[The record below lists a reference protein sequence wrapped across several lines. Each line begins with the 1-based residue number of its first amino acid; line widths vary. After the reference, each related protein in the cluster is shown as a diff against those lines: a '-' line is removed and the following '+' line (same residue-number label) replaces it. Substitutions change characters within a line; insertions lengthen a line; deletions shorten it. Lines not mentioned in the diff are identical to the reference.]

1 MPTKI
6 DVRIFEEFF
15 IIGIDKEKITA

>member
-15 IIGIDKEKITA
+15 IIGIDKDKVTA